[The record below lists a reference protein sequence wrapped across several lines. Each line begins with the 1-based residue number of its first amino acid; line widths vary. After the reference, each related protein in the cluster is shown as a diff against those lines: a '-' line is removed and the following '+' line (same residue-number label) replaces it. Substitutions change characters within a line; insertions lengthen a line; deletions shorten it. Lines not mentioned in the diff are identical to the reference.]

1 MIQNL
6 EATAQALYRKMFVDG
21 IDKENLPAGW
31 RMGTVEDI
39 CEVKDGTHDSPKPVE
54 YGCPLVTS
62 AHLSEWSLLLDQAYC
77 ISKQDFNKINEHSLV
92 ETSDILFSM
101 IGTIGTISF
110 VLYEKIGFAV
120 KNMAIF
126 KTSHNP
132 QYAEYVLFFLK
143 SQDMN
148 SYIAGSTSGSTQ
160 NYVTL
165 SILRDTP
172 IIIPNISLIELFH
185 NDTSKIVSHI
195 WSITQENLK
204 LTELQSLL
212 LAKMGNLKQ

>member
-1 MIQNL
+1 
-6 EATAQALYRKMFVDG
+6 
-21 IDKENLPAGW
+21 
-31 RMGTVEDI
+31 
-39 CEVKDGTHDSPKPVE
+39 
-54 YGCPLVTS
+54 
-62 AHLSEWSLLLDQAYC
+62 
-77 ISKQDFNKINEHSLV
+77 
-92 ETSDILFSM
+92 
-101 IGTIGTISF
+101 
-110 VLYEKIGFAV
+110 
-120 KNMAIF
+120 
-126 KTSHNP
+126 
-132 QYAEYVLFFLK
+132 
-143 SQDMN
+143 MN